1 MQHAS
6 YRQFF
11 PATIIAGKNTE
22 AELET
27 AHGGFRYATSV
38 GGTLTG
44 RGGNVIVIDDPMKPD
59 EAMSAA
65 ARERVWERCRSIC
78 WVADIQKR
86 TAIRTHYEPM
96 QRPLR
101 LARRRLGSNK
111 GYQGLDCSFTIPE
124 ALMLDLSASSV
135 LHLARSEHNRRRVRL
150 RPQARAR

>member
-38 GGTLTG
+38 TLTG
-44 RGGNVIVIDDPMKPD
+44 RGGNVIVIYDPMKPD

-78 WVADIQKR
+78 RVADIQKR
-86 TAIRTHYEPM
+86 TAIRTHYVPM

-101 LARRRLGSNK
+101 LARRRPGSNR
-111 GYQGLDCSFTIPE
+111 GYQGPDYSFTIPIS
-124 ALMLDLSASSV
+124 DCSI
-135 LHLARSEHNRRRVRL
+135 RR
-150 RPQARAR
+150 